1 MTDIRT
7 NAASSGPAT
16 RRPCLSAHAP
26 VIPVHPF
33 TGLLSLAHER
43 GWGVRELF
51 RCFEFDREGRPLP
64 GQYCSFNEAREIM
77 LRASRL
83 GGPDLAAQSGARKSL
98 ANLGIVGLGVLA
110 HGRFGEALAFGVSF
124 QRLVGSML
132 DVRLEIDDDEAA
144 LAVHDLF
151 GDDETLAF
159 LQVDHLIT
167 GVNALAHLPVERFA
181 LKRVEVTGSPAPDLV
196 AVLQRQV
203 GCPITTNAAA
213 TRAVFARSV
222 LDAPLRFSDEVTAA
236 LVRQTCERELKALG
250 LAEPPASLRDHL
262 LDDSGAIRSPV
273 EMAREV
279 GVSTRSLHRMLA
291 AEGVKY
297 AELAEQVRIENARR
311 LLAGGKSTDDVASAL
326 GYSDERSFRRAFERC
341 TGITPARFRKQR

>member
-7 NAASSGPAT
+7 TAANPGSAT
-16 RRPCLSAHAP
+16 RRPWLSAHAP

-43 GWGVRELF
+43 GWRVRELF
-51 RCFEFDREGRPLP
+51 RCFEFDREERPVP
-64 GQYCSFNEAREIM
+64 GQHCTFNEAREIM

-110 HGRFGEALAFGVSF
+110 NGRLGEAVAFGVSF

-132 DVRLEIDDDEAA
+132 DVRLEVDDDEAA

-151 GDDETLAF
+151 GDDETLGF

-167 GVNALAHLPVERFA
+167 GVNALAHLPVERFE
-181 LKRVEVTGSPAPDLV
+181 LKRCEMVGNPAPDLV
-196 AVLQRQV
+196 STLQRQL

-213 TRAVFARSV
+213 TRAVFARTA
-222 LDAPLRFSDEVTAA
+222 LEAPLRFSDPVTAA

-250 LAEPPASLRDHL
+250 LAEPPASVRDYL
-262 LDDSGAIRSPV
+262 QDESGAIRSPI

-291 AEGVKY
+291 AEGMKY
-297 AELAEQVRIENARR
+297 TELAERVRIEKAKR
-311 LLAGGKSTDDVASAL
+311 LLAQDKSTDDVASAL
-326 GYSDERSFRRAFERC
+326 GYSDERSFRRAFERG